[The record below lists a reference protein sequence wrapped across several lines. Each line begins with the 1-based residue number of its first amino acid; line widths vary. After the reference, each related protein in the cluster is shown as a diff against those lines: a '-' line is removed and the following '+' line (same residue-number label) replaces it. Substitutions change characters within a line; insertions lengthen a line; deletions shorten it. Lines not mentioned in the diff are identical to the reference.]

1 MGVRNFQTMMA
12 IPPDPNNPADDG
24 LRFTVGAQLRR
35 ARVVR
40 DESIGAIADYLRIKP
55 EYLFA
60 VEQERHDQL
69 PPLAYALGF
78 VHSYATYLG
87 LDGAALREAYR
98 QEMLNKL
105 TPQLCMPQPLTEAHS
120 PPWPIIL
127 GALLAALL
135 IYTLWQQLNRPTGL
149 PLPPLEPPRQSSI
162 GKSSRPLPNVT
173 ATPATPVVS
182 PAPLTLAPL
191 ILRAIEPFTP
201 SRPPQQAT
209 QQAKT
214 VPVVPL
220 PVDEQDG
227 KRTEADLATQPPAVA
242 VPVAAS
248 TGRRLGDTS
257 RATRR
262 VIYAEATARVTIRNA
277 QQRLIFSRMLQPG
290 DTYQVP
296 DRPGL
301 WLSSDRPDALTI
313 VQDGKNALKPGGPGS
328 ETFGLTLDEPGKE
341 NP

>member
-87 LDGAALREAYR
+87 LDGTALREAYR

-105 TPQLCMPQPLTEAHS
+105 TPQLSMPQPLTEAHS

-149 PLPPLEPPRQSSI
+149 PLPPLEPPRQTSI
-162 GKSSRPLPNVT
+162 GKPSRALQSVPS
-173 ATPATPVVS
+173 TPVVS
-182 PAPLTLAPL
+182 PVPSTLAPL
-191 ILRAIEPFTP
+191 TLRAIEPFTP

-209 QQAKT
+209 QQPKT
-214 VPVVPL
+214 APVVPP
-220 PVDEQDG
+220 PVDETDSQQTVADQG
-227 KRTEADLATQPPAVA
+227 TEPPAVA
-242 VPVAAS
+242 VPLPVS

-262 VIYAEATARVTIRNA
+262 VIHAEATARVTIRNA

-313 VQDGKNALKPGGPGS
+313 VQDGKNALKPASPGS